1 MSFGSALPSPAPPEA
16 SCSAAAAA
24 AAAVRGERWGWGV
37 VGVEERRG
45 EEGRGREG

>member
-16 SCSAAAAA
+16 SRSAAAA